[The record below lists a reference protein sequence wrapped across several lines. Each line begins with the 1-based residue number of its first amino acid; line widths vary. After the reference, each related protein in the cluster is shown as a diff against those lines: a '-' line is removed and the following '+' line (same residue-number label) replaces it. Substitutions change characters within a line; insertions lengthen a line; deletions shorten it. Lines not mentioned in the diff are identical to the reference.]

1 MPKKHS
7 PLASPSVSSNENSD
21 SDESEGEEDEG
32 DEEEEMELDETSLS
46 PCGPPEHQEIA
57 SYLSLMTQ
65 DDLPLRAKYQE
76 LDDPS
81 TASFDA
87 VVSNGPEK
95 DRAEEG
101 IGGTNL
107 IVSEEEPASI
117 LILVDSNESDL
128 GGLGFMDVDAPSSLG
143 LENPEEAFEEAE
155 SADEGE
161 AIAIDE
167 ESLSALE
174 RIFICAK
181 SEVAEER

>member
-1 MPKKHS
+1 
-7 PLASPSVSSNENSD
+7 
-21 SDESEGEEDEG
+21 
-32 DEEEEMELDETSLS
+32 MECDAEAIGRSLS

-57 SYLSLMTQ
+57 SYLSLMMQ

-76 LDDPS
+76 VDDPS
-81 TASFDA
+81 TSTFDA
-87 VVSNGPEK
+87 VVANGPEK
-95 DRAEEG
+95 DRVNEAS
-101 IGGTNL
+101 IV
-107 IVSEEEPASI
+107 VSEEEPLST
-117 LILVDSNESDL
+117 LILGDSNESDL

-143 LENPEEAFEEAE
+143 LETSEALFEEAE